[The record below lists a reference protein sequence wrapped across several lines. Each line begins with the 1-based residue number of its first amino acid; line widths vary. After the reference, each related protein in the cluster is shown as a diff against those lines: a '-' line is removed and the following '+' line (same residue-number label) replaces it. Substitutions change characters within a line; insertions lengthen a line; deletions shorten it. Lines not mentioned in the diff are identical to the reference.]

1 MTVSRRAGF
10 LPAFVLPSVLMATAP
25 VGAALAQDGKPREVV
40 STISSGYF
48 DDYLMLAVDG
58 KAKTL
63 SGYYNDGKCRFVF
76 RDALSPTALYQ
87 RSELGE
93 AYVVDS
99 WDPAHPDR
107 HFTTTLYS
115 KTPDGY
121 RSQLTLEPGPR
132 DENRPKACRDRISL
146 DRSSWVSESFYD
158 VAVVRKRGARVFT
171 IARAGEKP
179 TPAPRKDRLPPPGT
193 GVWIDRTYS
202 AAFSPK
208 GFVRLNWYDPPGT
221 PHGGYV
227 RQQDLYP
234 SQPLP
239 QRDGGDQAA
248 Q

>member
-1 MTVSRRAGF
+1 MIVSRRAKF
-10 LPAFVLPSVLMATAP
+10 ISALILPSVLIGTMLS
-25 VGAALAQDGKPREVV
+25 GLALAQAEKPGEKAI
-40 STISSGYF
+40 TISGGYF
-48 DDYLMLAVDG
+48 DDHLMLAVNTEG
-58 KAKTL
+58 KTL
-63 SGYYNDGKCRFVF
+63 SGYYDDGKCRFIF
-76 RDALSPTALYQ
+76 RDALSPTVLYQ

-93 AYVVDS
+93 AYAVDS
-99 WDPAHPDR
+99 WDPDHPDR

-115 KTPDGY
+115 KTPNGY
-121 RSQLTLEPGPR
+121 RDQLTLEPGPR

-227 RQQDLYP
+227 RQEDLYP

-239 QRDGGDQAA
+239 PRDSGDEAA

>member
-1 MTVSRRAGF
+1 MTVSRGAKFISAF
-10 LPAFVLPSVLMATAP
+10 LLPGVLIGTTL
-25 VGAALAQDGKPREVV
+25 GGEALAQAGKPPEKAI
-40 STISSGYF
+40 TISGGYF
-48 DDYLMLAVDG
+48 DDYLMLAVDEKG
-58 KAKTL
+58 KTL
-63 SGYYNDGKCRFVF
+63 SGYYNDGKCQFIF
-76 RDALSPTALYQ
+76 RDALSPTELYQ

-93 AYVVDS
+93 AYAVDS

-115 KTPDGY
+115 KVHDGY
-121 RSQLTLEPGPR
+121 RSQLTLEPGSR
-132 DENRPKACRDRISL
+132 DENRPKACRSRISL

-158 VAVVRKRGARVFT
+158 VGVVRKRGARVFT

-202 AAFSPK
+202 PAFSPE
-208 GFVRLNWYDPPGT
+208 GFVHLGWYDPPGT

-227 RQQDLYP
+227 RQKDLYA

-239 QRDGGDQAA
+239 
-248 Q
+248 